1 MVYYILSW
9 IIFGKLYIYL
19 STLHI
24 IINIG
29 ILDKISLKP
38 VDKWKPFSKE
48 EFKSSKLIR
57 MDKIIGDS
65 VKL

>member
-9 IIFGKLYIYL
+9 MIFGKLYIYF

-57 MDKIIGDS
+57 IYKIIGDS